1 MKTVLIGHKHIG
13 VGFPVFIIAE
23 AGVNHNGKI
32 EIAKQLIYEAKRCG
46 ADCIKFQT
54 FKAERIVTCN
64 SPKAH
69 YQLQTTNPSESQF
82 DMLKKLE
89 LRPQDYRELIRICQ
103 EKDIIFLSTPY
114 NVEDVDFLEDLEVVA
129 FKIASGQVVEH
140 NFLDYVARKNK
151 PVLMSTGMCTLSEVQ
166 EAVEIIR
173 AAGNE
178 QLVVLQC
185 TTNYPAAVDDINL
198 RAMLTMSDAMQ
209 VIPGFS
215 DHTEGMN
222 CAIAAVALGASV
234 IERHFTLDRIL
245 PGPDHSSSSTP
256 EEFSMLVHSIR
267 EVERCLGTGEKIPS
281 SVELK
286 NAQVMRRSVVA
297 ARNISAG
304 TMFNLNN
311 LILKR
316 PGSGYLGN
324 RFSEMVGKQAAC
336 DIKADTVIDS
346 TMIVKS

>member
-13 VGFPVFIIAE
+13 IGNPVFIIAE

-32 EIAKQLIYEAKRCG
+32 EIAKQLIYEAKRCS

-89 LRPQDYRELIRICQ
+89 LRPHDYMELVRICQ
-103 EKDIIFLSTPY
+103 EENIVFLSTPY
-114 NVEDVDFLEDLEVVA
+114 NVEDVDFLEDLEVMA

-140 NFLDYVARKNK
+140 NFLDYIARKNK
-151 PVLMSTGMCTLSEVQ
+151 PVPMSTGMCTLSEVQ

-198 RAMLTMSDAMQ
+198 RAMRTMSDVMQ

-222 CAIAAVALGASV
+222 CAIAAVALG
-234 IERHFTLDRIL
+234 HW
-245 PGPDHSSSSTP
+245 
-256 EEFSMLVHSIR
+256 
-267 EVERCLGTGEKIPS
+267 
-281 SVELK
+281 
-286 NAQVMRRSVVA
+286 
-297 ARNISAG
+297 
-304 TMFNLNN
+304 
-311 LILKR
+311 
-316 PGSGYLGN
+316 
-324 RFSEMVGKQAAC
+324 
-336 DIKADTVIDS
+336 
-346 TMIVKS
+346 